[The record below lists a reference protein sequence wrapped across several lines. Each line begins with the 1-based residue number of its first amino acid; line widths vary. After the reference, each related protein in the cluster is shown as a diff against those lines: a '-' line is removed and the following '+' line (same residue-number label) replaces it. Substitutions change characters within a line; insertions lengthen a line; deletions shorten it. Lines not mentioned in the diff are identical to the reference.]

1 MELLPEGTLM
11 LVSCEWNRWLLLCN
25 PSLSKLLNENID
37 PDWPTNLNLLTE
49 LKNYVDD
56 NDFLA
61 MFRQAKYENKVYTL
75 VAFDG
80 IAETEELPRQQVER
94 HRRCHCSVRY
104 SGQENPR
111 IQAPTPQYLIVRDLS
126 GAQFLAASTAIS
138 L

>member
-1 MELLPEGTLM
+1 MALLPEGTLM

-111 IQAPTPQYLIVRDLS
+111 IQASAPQYLIVRDLS